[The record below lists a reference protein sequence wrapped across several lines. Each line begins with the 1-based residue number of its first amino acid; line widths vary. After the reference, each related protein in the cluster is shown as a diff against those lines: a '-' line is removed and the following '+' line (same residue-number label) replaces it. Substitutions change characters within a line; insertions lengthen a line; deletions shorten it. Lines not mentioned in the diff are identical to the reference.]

1 MNSPHLHADA
11 PPAPVPNDTRN
22 ESVGVIGGGMLG
34 MYIALRL
41 AQSGKKVTLYEAAP
55 ELGGLTMAWKLGDV
69 TWDKFYHVILL
80 SDLKVRALLD
90 ELGLT
95 DEIRWSTTKTG
106 FFTDGRLHSMSGAIE
121 FLLFRPLNL
130 YQKFRLGGTIFY
142 GSKIRNWRAMES
154 LSVEKWLRRWSGN
167 STFEKIWLPLLR
179 AKLGDAYKRVSAGF
193 IAAYIAR
200 MYQARKAGL
209 KQDMFGYVSG
219 GYARIIQRLAES
231 LREHGVEIA
240 TGHPLA
246 SAVHDPES
254 NQVNLTFA
262 KGQARSHDRVVLT
275 IPSPLMNRLVPQLS
289 SEERERCDGVE
300 YMGVICASLLLR
312 KKVTD
317 FYVTNITDTKIPLTG
332 IIEMT
337 AVVDPQ
343 ELNGHALVYLP
354 KYLPSDA
361 PEFELS
367 DDEWKQR
374 FLAALRQVHSQLS
387 DDDILRFQIGRAR
400 YVMALPTLNFSERL
414 PPMETSIPGVYFVSS
429 AQIVKGT
436 LNVNETIAI
445 AEEGLKILLPNR
457 VTT

>member
-1 MNSPHLHADA
+1 
-11 PPAPVPNDTRN
+11 
-22 ESVGVIGGGMLG
+22 
-34 MYIALRL
+34 
-41 AQSGKKVTLYEAAP
+41 
-55 ELGGLTMAWKLGDV
+55 
-69 TWDKFYHVILL
+69 
-80 SDLKVRALLD
+80 
-90 ELGLT
+90 
-95 DEIRWSTTKTG
+95 
-106 FFTDGRLHSMSGAIE
+106 
-121 FLLFRPLNL
+121 
-130 YQKFRLGGTIFY
+130 
-142 GSKIRNWRAMES
+142 MES
-154 LSVEKWLRRWSGN
+154 LPVEKWLRRWSGN

-209 KQDMFGYVSG
+209 KQDLFGYVSG
-219 GYARIIQRLAES
+219 GYARIIQRLTES

-240 TGHPLA
+240 AGHPLA

-262 KGQARSHDRVVLT
+262 KGETRSHDQIVLT
-275 IPSPLMNRLVPQLS
+275 IPSPLMNRLCPQLS

-374 FLAALRQVHSQLS
+374 FLSALRQVHPQLS
-387 DDDILRFQIGRAR
+387 DDDILHIQIGRAR
-400 YVMALPTLNFSERL
+400 FVMALPTLNFSESL
-414 PPMETSIPGVYFVSS
+414 PPMKTSIPGVYFISS

-436 LNVNETIAI
+436 LNVNETIDI
-445 AEEGLKILLPNR
+445 AEQGLQVMLPER
-457 VTT
+457 VAK